1 MPLDLPAAPPRQADL
16 PLPVST
22 GKRPMREMGELD
34 RHRVS
39 QLIVNEDGGATYG
52 SAKIFGGVCGADGR
66 YRGGR
71 WIIAIDGVARSRLKN
86 WIRGLRDQGA
96 GSDLVITRTRE
107 VDRSLRVFD
116 LEFPLRIPSE
126 DRQAMQ
132 EGADEAAESQRLARR
147 IQLPGYVATNYEL
160 VGVTPYPFQRAGAD
174 ALRASM
180 GLLCADDLG
189 LGKTIL
195 ALCTLCDA
203 ALRPALVVCP
213 PSLIR
218 QWVAEINRCLPQLRV
233 HVLKGTQPYDY
244 SAKWYDQAK
253 RAHNGAQRRKGGRPQ
268 PFPYAG
274 PMHPDVLVSTYDRL
288 DGWADTLAGKVRY
301 IIADEVHELRTG
313 EETARYR
320 AFQRIREAADAC
332 LGLSATPIFN
342 YGGEAFK
349 VLNAIAPGALGTEG
363 EFAQSFCDGG
373 SKHNAVSDPH
383 GLHQELIARGLMI
396 RRRRYE
402 VGKELPKLTKAPVP
416 IPADL
421 DVFKRETKA
430 GGAVDLARFIVA
442 NSGAEDAKLRAEAF
456 TRGGVFER
464 VMRQATG
471 IAKAAAVT
479 DLIRLCV
486 SQGERPVVFC
496 HHRAV
501 WRIITEKLNEA
512 GISFALYTGQET
524 EKQKAEALADFCRT
538 DGPSVMLLG
547 LRAGSA
553 GLDGLQHWS
562 STVIFG
568 ELDYTDAVHRQA
580 EGRLHRNGQL
590 LPVIAYYALADF
602 GWDPIAVDIV
612 GAKRAQAE
620 GIFDPGGRQ
629 DAAETDLARPTS
641 LAKAYLASID
651 KHPEGAAA
659 KSKPYVH
666 PG

>member
-1 MPLDLPAAPPRQADL
+1 MPLDLPSPPTLQADL

-34 RHRVS
+34 QKRVS
-39 QLIVNEDGGATYG
+39 QIVVSDDGSATYG
-52 SAKIFGGVCGADGR
+52 TAKIFGGTLGADGR

-71 WIIAIDGVARSRLKN
+71 WHIAVDGVARSRLKN
-86 WIRGLRDQGA
+86 WIRGLRDHGA

-116 LEFPLRIPSE
+116 LEFPLRIPTE
-126 DRQAMQ
+126 DRYAMQ

-213 PSLIR
+213 PILIR
-218 QWVAEINRCLPQLRV
+218 QWVSEINRCLPQLRV
-233 HVLKGTQPYDY
+233 HVLSGTKPYDY
-244 SAKWYDQAK
+244 SEEWFKQAK
-253 RAHNGAQRRKGGRPQ
+253 RAHNAAQRHTGRRPQ
-268 PFPYAG
+268 HFPYTE
-274 PMHPDVLVSTYDRL
+274 PMHPDVLVTTYNRL

-320 AFQRIREAADAC
+320 AFQRIRELADAC

-349 VLNAIAPGALGTEG
+349 VLNAIAPGALGTEW
-363 EFAQSFCDGG
+363 EFAQAFCDGG
-373 SKHNAVSDPH
+373 SKHNAVSDPA
-383 GLHQELIARGLMI
+383 GLHQELIARGLMV
-396 RRRRYE
+396 RRRRSE
-402 VGKELPKLTKAPVP
+402 VGMELPKLTKAPVP

-464 VMRQATG
+464 VLRQATG
-471 IAKAAAVT
+471 VAKAAAVT

-486 SQGERPVVFC
+486 AQGERPVVFC

-501 WRIITEKLNEA
+501 WRIIMEKLNEE
-512 GISFALYTGQET
+512 GISYALHTGQESD
-524 EKQKAEALADFCRT
+524 KQKAEALADFCRA
-538 DGPSVMLLG
+538 DGASVMLLG
-547 LRAGSA
+547 LRSGSA

-562 STVIFG
+562 STIIFG
-568 ELDYTDAVHRQA
+568 ELDYTAAMHRQA
-580 EGRLHRNGQL
+580 EGRLRRNDQKN
-590 LPVIAYYALADF
+590 PVIAYYALADF
-602 GWDPIAVDIV
+602 GWDPIAIDIV
-612 GAKRAQAE
+612 GAKQAQFD
-620 GIFDPGGRQ
+620 GIFDPSGRQ
-629 DAAETDLARPTS
+629 DAAETDATRSAS

-659 KSKPYVH
+659 KAKPYVH

>member
-1 MPLDLPAAPPRQADL
+1 
-16 PLPVST
+16 
-22 GKRPMREMGELD
+22 MREMGELD
-34 RHRVS
+34 QNRVS
-39 QLIVNEDGGATYG
+39 QIVVSDDGSATYG
-52 SAKIFGGVCGADGR
+52 TARIFGGTLGADGR

-71 WIIAIDGVARSRLKN
+71 WVIAVDGVARSRLKN
-86 WIRGLRDQGA
+86 WIRGLRDYGA
-96 GSDLVITRTRE
+96 GRDLVISRTRE

-116 LEFPLRIPSE
+116 QEFPLRIPSE
-126 DRQAMQ
+126 DRRAMQ

-147 IQLPGYVATNYEL
+147 IQLPGYVATDYQL

-213 PSLIR
+213 PNLIP

-233 HVLKGTQPYDY
+233 HVLKGTTPYDY
-244 SAKWYDQAK
+244 SEKWFSQAK
-253 RAHNGAQRRKGGRPQ
+253 RAHNAAQRATGRRPE
-268 PFPYAG
+268 PFPYAE
-274 PMHPDVLVSTYDRL
+274 PMHPDVLVTTYNRL

-313 EETARYR
+313 EETARYL
-320 AFQRIREAADAC
+320 AFQRIRELADAC

-349 VLNAIAPGALGTEG
+349 VLNAIAPGALGTET
-363 EFAQSFCDGG
+363 EFAQAFCDGG
-373 SKHNAVSDPH
+373 SKHNAVSDPQ
-383 GLHQELIARGLMI
+383 GLHAELIARGLMI
-396 RRRRYE
+396 RRRRFE
-402 VGKELPKLTKAPVP
+402 VGKELPQLTKAPVP
-416 IPADL
+416 ISGDL
-421 DVFKRETKA
+421 DLFKREA
-430 GGAVDLARFIVA
+430 RSGGAVDLARFIVA
-442 NSGAEDAKLRAEAF
+442 NSGADDAALRSEAF
-456 TRGGVFER
+456 TRGGQLER
-464 VMRQATG
+464 TMRQATG

-479 DLIRLCV
+479 DLIAMCV
-486 SQGERPVVFC
+486 AQGERPVVFC

-512 GISFALYTGQET
+512 GISYALYTGQET
-524 EKQKAEALADFCRT
+524 DKQKAEALADFCRA
-538 DGPSVMLLG
+538 DGASVMLLG

-562 STVIFG
+562 STIIFG
-568 ELDYTDAVHRQA
+568 ELDYTDAVHRQG
-580 EGRLHRNGQL
+580 EGRLHRNGQT

-602 GWDPIAVDIV
+602 GWDPFAVDIV

-620 GIFDPGGRQ
+620 GIFDPGGRK
-629 DAAETDLARPTS
+629 DAAATDLSRPTS
-641 LAKAYLASID
+641 LAKAYLALID
-651 KHPEGAAA
+651 RNDGAAA
-659 KSKPYVH
+659 KAKPYVH